1 MLSAGLSAQSA
12 RRPAAPG
19 RCCARLQLQRAFSHQ
34 LNRTERRRVA
44 QRGGRLA
51 ARAAA
56 APDPPASGGSGGDSD
71 AAAMA
76 AVAAGQP
83 TQPSSRPP
91 PPASLIVRTVAQ
103 VLALAAALA
112 CLTLLPAFVSG
123 RLAQQPLQAAAS
135 YSLYLLFFASGTI
148 SRMLRHGRLADAQQ
162 DAQRSSGGARLALLL
177 FAAVVVPTGHWAAW
191 WDPSLAHLAAT
202 APRAAASAAQLLPL
216 AGYSLMLGGWALN
229 AAAAAALGK
238 VGASRLAGGAQPLPC
253 HRRPHAR
260 LLWHCSA
267 GLTKAF
273 CPASL
278 LVPLP
283 AGLQPSGGT

>member
-1 MLSAGLSAQSA
+1 MLSTILSAQSA
-12 RRPAAPG
+12 WRPAAPG
-19 RCCARLQLQRAFSHQ
+19 PCCARLQLQRAFSRPCK
-34 LNRTERRRVA
+34 RTERRRAA

-51 ARAAA
+51 ATAAA
-56 APDPPASGGSGGDSD
+56 APDPPASGGNSD
-71 AAAMA
+71 AAAVA
-76 AVAAGQP
+76 AAAAGQP
-83 TQPSSRPP
+83 TSLSSRPP

-112 CLTLLPAFVSG
+112 CLILLPAYVSG

-148 SRMLRHGRLADAQQ
+148 SRMLRHGRLAEARQ

-177 FAAVVVPTGHWAAW
+177 FAAVIVPAGHWAAW
-191 WDPSLAHLAAT
+191 WDPSLAHLAAA
-202 APRAAASAAQLLPL
+202 APRAAAAAVQLLPL
-216 AGYSLMLGGWALN
+216 VGYSLMVGGWVLN
-229 AAAAAALGK
+229 AAAAVALGK
-238 VGASRLAGGAQPLPC
+238 VGAGRLAGGGRPLPC
-253 HRRPHAR
+253 HGRPHAR
-260 LLWHCSA
+260 LLWPCSA
-267 GLTKAF
+267 GLAKAF